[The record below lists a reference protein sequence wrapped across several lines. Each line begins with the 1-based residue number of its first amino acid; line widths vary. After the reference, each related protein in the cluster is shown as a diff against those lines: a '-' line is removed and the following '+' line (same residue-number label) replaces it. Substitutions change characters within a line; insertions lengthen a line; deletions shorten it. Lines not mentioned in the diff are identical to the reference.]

1 MVTNGEHYNLISVL
15 NHALHGADNRD
26 HYARDA
32 ESAYE
37 QWLTSSG
44 KLKRRRS

>member
-37 QWLTSSG
+37 Q
-44 KLKRRRS
+44 